1 MFIYLD
7 LNDLYG
13 DCRKIY
19 VTWMAWV
26 LLDTIQQLPQSGRH
40 FCKDVFLGSGSSML
54 ALLDA
59 RLSSVS
65 GTKVTGSTG
74 KPKEKTSKFCRSK
87 VEKTKSSHVDF
98 LGRKLQTVDVRE
110 ILHLG

>member
-1 MFIYLD
+1 MPIHRAGMFIYLD
-7 LNDLYG
+7 LA

-19 VTWMAWV
+19 DTWMVWV
-26 LLDTIQQLPQSGRH
+26 LLDTMKQYETTSTVYSRH
-40 FCKDVFLGSGSSML
+40 FCKDVFRSGSSML

-74 KPKEKTSKFCRSK
+74 KPKEKKHVFSNFKNLQ
-87 VEKTKSSHVDF
+87 VKS
-98 LGRKLQTVDVRE
+98 GKNK
-110 ILHLG
+110 ILSC